1 MYLMRLTCH
10 RSWISVDGFSGQ
22 RVPFFAEKQGV
33 LCFFDICIAVI
44 CADSVQVVYFLHSL
58 YKKNIIMNICK
69 VVKMGF

>member
-1 MYLMRLTCH
+1 MDLVDREYLFLQKTGC
-10 RSWISVDGFSGQ
+10 S
-22 RVPFFAEKQGV
+22 
-33 LCFFDICIAVI
+33 LFFDICIAVI